1 MDRVALVDR
10 KIVDRQTTKNKLGDF
25 CIAANKSYCRGGTPG
40 HILAFSAEPMAS
52 LGLWLL
58 HQQPS

>member
-10 KIVDRQTTKNKLGDF
+10 KIVDRQTDSKKQAWGLLYSS
-25 CIAANKSYCRGGTPG
+25 KQKVLQRGTPG

-52 LGLWLL
+52 LGPWLL
-58 HQQPS
+58 HQ